1 MLQNSGRFSIA
12 TTSVSS
18 TILQRLKIIR
28 TVSTNASDVENNP
41 EMSSKQ
47 QIKTSLN
54 ERHRI
59 IAEGGIPP
67 LTYDY
72 EKEKWAQ
79 RTRFGLYGLASGVDI
94 RKLWP
99 TVEVTSGVDIRKL
112 WPTVEEAEEAKA
124 MKFYRKYDDAR
135 EIAIKNKT
143 AKIEAVKKKLEEVR
157 KNEENYEKK
166 LADYYASQ
174 VKAETEKSEQE
185 KVMERRIREIQEYFG
200 YWIDPNDPRFEVML
214 KQKEA
219 EEKKAEKMAK
229 RAAAEKKKIA
239 ASS

>member
-79 RTRFGLYGLASGVDI
+79 RTRFGLYGLA
-94 RKLWP
+94 
-99 TVEVTSGVDIRKL
+99 SGVDIRKL